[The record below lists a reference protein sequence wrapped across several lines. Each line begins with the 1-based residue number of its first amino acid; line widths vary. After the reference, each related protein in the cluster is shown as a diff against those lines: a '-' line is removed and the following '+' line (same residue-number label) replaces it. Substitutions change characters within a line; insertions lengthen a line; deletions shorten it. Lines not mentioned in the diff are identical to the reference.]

1 MIALTKSELLKLRS
15 TRTAFGLLLGMSA
28 LTILVSALTGLLSHA
43 GTLSGTEN
51 ERQLL
56 GLGNLAGIFTA
67 LAGILLVTS
76 EYRYGTI
83 RPTFLFTPR
92 RPRVL
97 AAKLAA
103 GALAGLLFGTLGEGL
118 SFVIGY
124 AILSGRGIALS
135 LGGGDIA
142 QLLLGTL
149 ASAAL
154 WGVMGVGLGT
164 IIRNQ
169 VGAVIILLAWGLF
182 IDNLVFSLV
191 PSVGRFSPGRAADA
205 LIGVTEKNLLTPVT
219 GAMVLIAWLAALALI
234 ALPLITRR
242 DVI

>member
-1 MIALTKSELLKLRS
+1 MIALTKAELLKLRT

-51 ERQLL
+51 QRQLL

-92 RPRVL
+92 RPRVF

-103 GALAGLLFGTLGEGL
+103 GALAGLLFGALGEGL
-118 SFVIGY
+118 AFVIGY
-124 AILSGRGIALS
+124 AILSGRGIAPA

-154 WGVMGVGLGT
+154 FGVMGVGLGT

-169 VGAVIILLAWGLF
+169 VGAVITLLAWGLF
-182 IDNLVFSLV
+182 IDNLLFSLV
-191 PSVGRFSPGRAADA
+191 PSVGRYMPGNAADA
-205 LIGVTEKNLLTPVT
+205 LIGVTEKNLLLPLA
-219 GAMVLIAWLAALALI
+219 GAMVLIAWPAALALI
-234 ALPLITRR
+234 ALPLIARR
-242 DVI
+242 DVL

>member
-1 MIALTKSELLKLRS
+1 MIALTKAELLKLRT
-15 TRTAFGLLLGMSA
+15 TRTAFGLLLGMSV

-56 GLGNLAGIFTA
+56 GLGNLAGIFSA

-149 ASAAL
+149 ASAAV
-154 WGVMGVGLGT
+154 WGVLGAELGT

-169 VGAVIILLAWGLF
+169 VGAVITLLAWGLF

>member
-15 TRTAFGLLLGMSA
+15 TRTAFGLLLGMIA
-28 LTILVSALTGLLSHA
+28 LVILVSALTGLLSHA
-43 GTLSGTEN
+43 GTLSSTEN
-51 ERQLL
+51 QRQLL

-103 GALAGLLFGTLGEGL
+103 SALAGLLFGTVGEGL
-118 SFVIGY
+118 AFAIGY

-169 VGAVIILLAWGLF
+169 VGAVITLLAWGLF
-182 IDNLVFSLV
+182 IDNLLFSLV
-191 PSVGRFSPGRAADA
+191 PSVGRFTPNSASDA
-205 LIGVTEKNLLTPVT
+205 LIGVTEKNLLAPVT

>member
-1 MIALTKSELLKLRS
+1 MIALTKAELLKLRS
-15 TRTAFGLLLGMSA
+15 TRTAFGLLLGMIA
-28 LTILVSALTGLLSHA
+28 LMILVSALTGLLSHA
-43 GTLSGTEN
+43 GTLSGAEN
-51 ERQLL
+51 QRQLL
-56 GLGNLAGIFTA
+56 GLGSLAGIFSG
-67 LAGILLVTS
+67 LAGVLLVTS

-103 GALAGLLFGTLGEGL
+103 GALAGLLFGTLGEGVG
-118 SFVIGY
+118 FAIGY

-149 ASAAL
+149 ASAAV

-169 VGAVIILLAWGLF
+169 VGAVITLLAWGLF
-182 IDNLVFSLV
+182 IDNLLFSLV
-191 PSVGRFSPGRAADA
+191 PSVGRFTPERAADA
-205 LIGVTEKNLLTPVT
+205 LIGVTDKNLIAPEI
-219 GAMVLIAWLAALALI
+219 GAMVLIAWPAVLALI

-242 DVI
+242 DVL

>member
-1 MIALTKSELLKLRS
+1 MIALTKAELLKVRT

-28 LTILVSALTGLLSHA
+28 LVILVSALTGLLSHA
-43 GTLSGTEN
+43 STFSSAEN
-51 ERQLL
+51 QRQLL
-56 GLGNLAGIFTA
+56 GLGNLAGIFSG

-76 EYRYGTI
+76 EYRFGTI

-118 SFVIGY
+118 AFVIGY

-149 ASAAL
+149 ASAAA
-154 WGVMGVGLGT
+154 WGAMGVGLGT

-169 VGAVIILLAWGLF
+169 VGAVITLLAWGLF
-182 IDNLVFSLV
+182 IDSLVFNLV

-205 LIGVTEKNLLTPVT
+205 LIGVTDKNLLAPVA

-234 ALPLITRR
+234 ALPLINRR
-242 DVI
+242 DVL

>member
-1 MIALTKSELLKLRS
+1 MIALTKSELLKLRT

-28 LTILVSALTGLLSHA
+28 LTILVSVLTGLLSHA

-56 GLGNLAGIFTA
+56 GLGNLAGIFSA

-103 GALAGLLFGTLGEGL
+103 SALAGLLFGTVGEGL
-118 SFVIGY
+118 AFAIGY

-149 ASAAL
+149 ASAAFF
-154 WGVMGVGLGT
+154 GVLGAELGT

-169 VGAVIILLAWGLF
+169 VGAVITLLAWGLF
-182 IDNLVFSLV
+182 IDTLVFSLV
-191 PSVGRFSPGRAADA
+191 PSVGRFSPGNASDA
-205 LIGVTEKNLLTPVT
+205 LIGVTEKNLLAPVT

-234 ALPLITRR
+234 ALPLINRR
-242 DVI
+242 DVL